1 MRLYL
6 GLILTSILMAFA
18 TGYMALFVQK
28 TNSAT
33 KEDIIQINEIK
44 WNFQKSVP
52 PSAMINFNA
61 LYHDQERFK
70 LLNPIY
76 SLPSEGVNEEIS
88 YFSNENCF
96 SNMEKILT
104 SSNYEKVWLWEEFR
118 CGIRAVLPQSFFREP
133 PYLHP
138 SGLSYSFLAFKTE
151 FPRFYNRSWVI
162 RHLNLFHVQ
171 ELSFLRRDVGKLEGI
186 FKFLEKL
193 DRSSLE
199 DIVSGTGTILS
210 KDYLLARIKY
220 PLMLSVLEYRFYKR
234 DELERFLKDYPFT
247 IHNYRLGKQCFY
259 RDGELCWE
267 YSVRH
272 VFNLVNDG
280 ALSLFGLCLVI
291 LVTLLRLLYQRM
303 KLQRLDD
310 QRKRLALQV
319 LTHEFRTPVA
329 SLLLQVEDL
338 GKNFDKLPLESQD
351 NFMRINS
358 DVYRLKR
365 LTEMSRNYL
374 KSQNNNKLIDFNLE
388 ELPSL
393 NNFIEDVVQEF
404 ADSRENELDRE
415 QIIINP
421 LEQDAGIITDWY
433 WLRICL
439 QNLLNNAFDHGQPPV
454 EISLGLTRTSIVI
467 KVIDS
472 GNCQF
477 KDLDEITAEFA
488 KGTQS
493 KGTGLGLNIVRKVI
507 ESLKGQLR
515 FERGP
520 TSFTIILP
528 TQIQPQAEN

>member
-6 GLILTSILMAFA
+6 GLILTSIIMAFA

-33 KEDIIQINEIK
+33 KEDILQINQIK
-44 WNFQKSVP
+44 WNFQKSIP

-118 CGIRAVLPQSFFREP
+118 CGIRSTLPQSFFREP

-138 SGLSYSFLAFKTE
+138 SGLSYSFLAFKSE
-151 FPRFYNRSWVI
+151 FPRFHNRNWVI

-171 ELSFLRRDVGKLEGI
+171 ELSHLTREVGKLEGI

-193 DRSSLE
+193 DRTSLE

-210 KDYLLARIKY
+210 QDYLLARIKY
-220 PLMLSVLEYRFYKR
+220 PSMLSVLEYRFYR
-234 DELERFLKDYPFT
+234 REDLERFLKDYPFT

-259 RDGELCWE
+259 RDGELCWD

-280 ALSLFGLCLVI
+280 ALSLFGLCLVT
-291 LVTLLRLLYQRM
+291 LVILLRLIFQRM
-303 KLQRLDD
+303 KQQRLED

-329 SLLLQVEDL
+329 SLLLQVEDM
-338 GKNFDKLPLESQD
+338 GRNFEKLPPEAQE

-358 DVYRLKR
+358 DVHRLKR
-365 LTEMSRNYL
+365 LTDMSRNYL
-374 KSQNNNKLIDFNLE
+374 RSQNNNKLIDFNLE

-393 NNFIEDVVQEF
+393 NDFVEDVIQEF
-404 ADSRENELDRE
+404 AESRENELDRD
-415 QIIINP
+415 QITFVP
-421 LEQDAGIITDWY
+421 LEQDAAIRTDWY

-439 QNLLNNAFDHGQPPV
+439 QNLLNNAFDHGKPPV
-454 EISLGLTRTSIVI
+454 DVSLRLTNDQIAI
-467 KVIDS
+467 KVVDS
-472 GNCQF
+472 GSCQF
-477 KDLDEITAEFA
+477 KNLDEITAEFT

-493 KGTGLGLNIVRKVI
+493 IGTGLGLNIVRKVI
-507 ESLKGQLR
+507 ESLKGQLK

-520 TSFTIILP
+520 TSFTISLP
-528 TQIQPQAEN
+528 RQTQS